1 MTLDFEILQFFAYK
15 KVIKKKQISHLLSE
29 CQRLNVPAEKYLIAE
44 GICNEVTALAA
55 MGEFFCLPYIE
66 MDMLEVD
73 EELLENFNL
82 PFLRR

>member
-15 KVIKKKQISHLLSE
+15 KIIKKKQINEILSE
-29 CQRLNVPAEKYLIAE
+29 CRRLNVPAEKYLLAQ

-55 MGEFFCLPYIE
+55 MGELFCLPYIE

-73 EELLENFNL
+73 EELLCLFRWLCE
-82 PFLRR
+82 